1 MKMRIGLRNLTCG
14 GCIFII
20 LYGSFLFGPLT
31 PAAFAQSE
39 IRFERVTVDD
49 GGEPDVIKC
58 ILQDRDGFLWLGTP
72 SGLLKYD
79 GYSFKAYTNNPQS
92 PTSISGNSVNSIY
105 EDREGNLWIGTE
117 KGLNKFNR
125 ETGNF
130 SRYLIDID
138 VSPIHE
144 DKDGVLWVGTY
155 GDGLIKMTAAA
166 PPVSYKNNGAVADP
180 TGLSHNN
187 VRAIYEDENGA
198 LWIGTYGG
206 GLNRFDKK
214 KEQFVHF
221 THVPRD
227 PNSISDD
234 HVITIYGDK
243 SGALWIGTDGGL
255 NKLDPGK
262 PGGSF
267 THYKYE
273 SNNPHSLSHDRV
285 YAIFKDSSGALWIG
299 TRGGGLNRLEN
310 GTFYRYQHI
319 RNNPYSLS
327 GDMVNAIYEDKSG
340 VLWIGTLGDGLNKYN
355 RRTSIF
361 KHYYS
366 HPGTPGTLKHDVI
379 LSLYEDRTGAVWV
392 GTFGEGLAKF
402 DRQKETFTHYKY
414 QCPGND
420 GFKCNIILSI
430 NEDSRGT
437 LWVGTDGGG
446 LGQFDR
452 KKERFSYSRHNENN
466 PHSLSNDTV
475 LAIYE
480 DISGVLWIGTEK
492 GLNRFDP
499 RNRGFTH
506 YFCTPNDK
514 TTLSSDY
521 IMTLLEE
528 PGEKDSPLW
537 VGVYNGGLN
546 KFDRAKGIFT
556 CYKHDANTPGSLSN
570 DNVRCIFR
578 NSTGTLWIG
587 TDNGLN
593 KFNRETEQFEYYK
606 EKDGLAGDTVYG
618 ILEDRP
624 GLLWISTDKGLSRF
638 DPVTK
643 KSKNYDAGDGA
654 QHNKFNNGAYMKS
667 RTGEMFFGG
676 INGFNA
682 FNPAKLTDNL
692 TIPPIV
698 ITGCQVFN
706 ESALKSPGPWVLS
719 KKIFNA
725 GDEIVLNYRDNFIS
739 IEFSALDFT
748 VPGKNRYNYKLEG
761 VDPDWIS
768 VDAGKRRASYMN
780 LAAGSYIFKVRGS
793 NNDGAWNLGGTTLK
807 IIVLPPYW
815 QTWWFRGMLIVV
827 GCLPV
832 FAGYLWRTRWLRRKL
847 AEQERVQELLTQSRD
862 EMEKSRDLAIFRNAE
877 NEKLITAIS
886 SIFIAVKANGTISQW
901 NRPAEKLFGV
911 PGIEAKK
918 QSFLELLK
926 QNVAMDKLDEIIRLG
941 LHSDKPSNNIE
952 IQVQAV
958 QGVHAVQTLQGVQPG
973 AGSETKLLLANIN
986 PIIDRSGKTFGFL
999 FLAEDITHR
1008 KKEEMQR
1015 DFSRRLEA
1023 LGQMAAGIAHEIRS
1037 PLQFIGDNSRFLLE
1051 AFASLV
1057 RYCLETRNSLKEV
1070 EREVGGGQAS
1080 LGKIK
1085 QVLDNSDFDFYLEE
1099 IPKASEQ
1106 IVAGV
1111 TRVSDIVKSMNEFA
1125 YTGDGSEGRANL
1137 NELLKSTL
1145 VVAHNRIEKAADVET
1160 QFAPDIKPIRCGAGE
1175 LNQVFLNL
1183 LLNAA
1188 DAIADT
1194 GKRGVIKIIT
1204 RQEAEGDEIVVEIA
1218 DNGAGIPDSI
1228 KDNIFTPFFS
1238 TKEVGK
1244 GVGQGLHFSY
1254 RIIVEKYGGKLY
1266 FKSKAGEGATF
1277 YIHLPIDKE

>member
-1 MKMRIGLRNLTCG
+1 MELRNLTNK
-14 GCIFII
+14 GCIYIFLSWSI
-20 LYGSFLFGPLT
+20 LFGILT
-31 PAAFAQSE
+31 PVIFAQSE
-39 IRFERVTVDD
+39 IKFERVTAEG
-49 GGEPDVIKC
+49 GGEPDVINC
-58 ILQDRDGFLWLGTP
+58 ISQGRDGFLWMGT
-72 SGLLKYD
+72 SNGLMRYD
-79 GYSFKAYTNNPQS
+79 GYSFKAYTNDPQD
-92 PTSISGNSVNSIY
+92 PTSLSNNGILSIY

-117 KGLNKFNR
+117 KGLNKFDR
-125 ETGNF
+125 KIGNF
-130 SRYLIDID
+130 SHYLLNLE

-155 GDGLIKMTAAA
+155 GGGLYKMTATA
-166 PPVSYKNNGAVADP
+166 PPFPYKYNAAVP
-180 TGLSHNN
+180 NGLSHNN
-187 VRAIYEDENGA
+187 VRAIYEDENGV
-198 LWIGTYGG
+198 LWIGTDGG
-206 GLNRFDKK
+206 GLNRFDRK

-221 THVPRD
+221 KHD
-227 PNSISDD
+227 PGDPDSISDD
-234 HVITIYGDK
+234 HVITIYGEK
-243 SGALWIGTDGGL
+243 TGVLWIGTDGGL

-285 YAIFKDSSGALWIG
+285 HTIYKDSSGALWIG
-299 TRGGGLNRLEN
+299 TRGGGLNRLEKE
-310 GTFYRYQHI
+310 TFYRYQHI

-361 KHYYS
+361 RHYYS
-366 HPGTPGTLKHDVI
+366 HPGMPNTLKHDVI
-379 LSLYEDRTGAVWV
+379 LSLYEDRSGAVWV

-402 DRQKETFTHYKY
+402 DRQKDTFTHYKY

-430 NEDSRGT
+430 NEDSRGM

-446 LGQFDR
+446 LGQFNR
-452 KKERFSYSRHNENN
+452 KNEQFSYFMHDEKN
-466 PHSLSNDTV
+466 PRSLSNNTI

-480 DISGVLWIGTEK
+480 DISGVLWVGTEK

-499 RNRGFTH
+499 RNRHPRNQHRWDQQFTH

-521 IMTLLEE
+521 VMTLLEE
-528 PGEKDSPLW
+528 PGENDSPLW

-546 KFDRAKGIFT
+546 KLDRAKGVFT
-556 CYKHDANTPGSLSN
+556 SYKHDAKTPGSLSN

-578 NSTGTLWIG
+578 DSSGNLWIG
-587 TDNGLN
+587 TDNGFN
-593 KFNRETEQFEYYK
+593 KFNRKAEKFEYYK

-618 ILEDRP
+618 ILEDHS
-624 GLLWISTDKGLSRF
+624 GLLWLSTDKGLSRF
-638 DPVTK
+638 NPVNK
-643 KSKNYDAGDGA
+643 EFKNYDASDGT

-667 RTGEMFFGG
+667 RTGVMFFGG

-682 FNPAKLTDNL
+682 FDPAKLTDNP

-706 ESALKSPGPWVLS
+706 ESALKSPGPRILS
-719 KKIFNA
+719 KKIFNT
-725 GDEIVLNYRDNFIS
+725 GDEIVLFYKDYFIS

-748 VPGKNRYNYKLEG
+748 APGKNRYNYKLAG

-780 LAAGSYIFKVRGS
+780 LAAGEYFFKVRGS
-793 NNDGAWNLGGTTLK
+793 NNDDVWNLEGTSLK
-807 IIVLPPYW
+807 IIVLSPFW
-815 QTWWFRGMLIVV
+815 QKWWFLTAVTVLIISFILV
-827 GCLPV
+827 GV
-832 FAGYLWRTRWLRRKL
+832 QWRTRRLKK
-847 AEQERVQELLTQSRD
+847 SRD
-862 EMEKSRDLAIFRNAE
+862 EMEHARDLALFRNAE
-877 NEKLITAIS
+877 NEKLIIAIS

-901 NRPAEKLFGV
+901 NQPAEKLFGI

-918 QSFLELLK
+918 QSFVELLK
-926 QNVAMDKLDEIIRLG
+926 KYVAMDKLYEIIRLG
-941 LHSDKPSNNIE
+941 LLSDKPSNNIE
-952 IQVQAV
+952 IQVQS
-958 QGVHAVQTLQGVQPG
+958 GDD
-973 AGSETKLLLANIN
+973 SEAKLLLANIN
-986 PIIDRSGKTFGFL
+986 PIMDHSGKTFGFL
-999 FLAEDITHR
+999 LLADDITHR
-1008 KKEEMQR
+1008 KKEEMQQ
-1015 DFSRRLEA
+1015 DLSRRLEA

-1037 PLQFIGDNSRFLLE
+1037 PLQFIADNSRFLLE
-1051 AFASLV
+1051 SFANLV
-1057 RYCLETRNSLKEV
+1057 RYCLEIRNSLKEV
-1070 EREVGGGQAS
+1070 ERERGQAN
-1080 LGKIK
+1080 LGKLK
-1085 QVLDNSDFDFYLEE
+1085 QLLDNSDFDFYIEE

-1106 IVAGV
+1106 IDVGV

-1125 YTGDGSEGRANL
+1125 YSGNGSEERANI

-1145 VVAHNRIEKAADVET
+1145 VVAHNRIGQAAEVET
-1160 QFAPDIKPIRCGAGE
+1160 QYAPDIKPIRCGAGE

-1194 GKRGVIKIIT
+1194 GRRGIIKIIT
-1204 RQEAEGDEIVVEIA
+1204 RQEGDEVIVEIA
-1218 DNGAGIPDSI
+1218 DNGAGIPDNI
-1228 KDNIFTPFFS
+1228 KNKIFTPFFT

-1244 GVGQGLHFSY
+1244 GAGQGLHFSY
-1254 RIIVEKYGGKLY
+1254 RIIVERHRGKLY
-1266 FKSKAGEGATF
+1266 FKSKTGEGTTF
-1277 YIHLPIDKE
+1277 YLHFPVDKE